1 MSTSD
6 DNNVV
11 TVEAGARLHLGFIDP
26 LGGSGRR
33 YGSLGVAIRRPNC
46 CLTVERTKHG
56 LVVKGSSRQRVRDLV
71 GIYRKHFRYTGGLRV
86 TVNEAIPEHVGLGSG
101 TQLALA
107 LGTAL
112 ATLLE
117 KEVNIQELARATGR
131 GEVSGVGTA
140 TFERGGFVI
149 DGGIPVPAD
158 DGAAEALE
166 GYVPPLI
173 FRHKVPEDWVFVVAL
188 PNLPRGFSGVTEEQA
203 FSKMPPAQ
211 TEQSNEISRHILMQ
225 LLPALVEGDI
235 TRFGQAL
242 TTIQR
247 LVGDCFATA
256 QGGRFANPVIATCT
270 TVMLEAGAF
279 GAGQSSWGPAC
290 YGLSRGT
297 ASVKAIKQAVSR
309 VLDATS
315 GGTIIA
321 TRANNQG
328 ARITTP
334 TDC

>member
-6 DNNVV
+6 NRAV

-33 YGSLGVAIRRPNC
+33 YGSLGVAIRRPVFS
-46 CLTVERTKHG
+46 LTAERTKLG
-56 LVVKGSSRQRVRDLV
+56 VSVKGLSSQRVRNLV
-71 GIYRKHFRYTGGLRV
+71 RIFKKHFNYTGGLRA
-86 TVNEAIPEHVGLGSG
+86 TVHAEIPEHVGLGSG
-101 TQLALA
+101 TQVSLA
-107 LGTAL
+107 LGTAF

-117 KEVNIQELARATGR
+117 REVNIQELARATGR

-149 DGGIPVPAD
+149 DGGIPVPTD
-158 DGAAEALE
+158 NEDAEALE
-166 GYVPPLI
+166 GYVPPLL
-173 FRHKVPEDWVFVVAL
+173 FRHEVPEDWVFVVAL
-188 PNLPRGFSGVTEEQA
+188 PNLPRGFSGAAEEQA
-203 FSKMPPAQ
+203 FSKIPLAQ
-211 TEQSNEISRHILMQ
+211 GEQSKEIGQIVLMQ
-225 LLPALVEGDI
+225 LLPALVEDDI
-235 TRFGQAL
+235 TRFGQSL

-256 QGGRFANPVIATCT
+256 QGGRFANPVIATCIT
-270 TVMLEAGAF
+270 AMLEAGAF

-297 ASVKAIKQAVSR
+297 TSIKAIKQAVSR

-321 TRANNQG
+321 TRGNNFG
-328 ARITTP
+328 ARVITSP
-334 TDC
+334 EH